1 MSTGNESTPEARPP
15 SSPPR
20 KHRGR
25 WLLWGLLGLLGLV
38 LVLVA
43 GALIYLT
50 GPAGEAR
57 LQALVVQQANE
68 QLSGKL
74 EVGGLDLGLRSV
86 VLTGLKLYDP
96 EGELVAEVDRVEAR
110 LALAPLLRKHV
121 VLSSAR
127 VEQPHLYLHQDE
139 RGLNLSRAIE
149 PRQPKPEDPNAPRGT
164 LRFTLEELQLVD
176 GSVDYVMQ
184 SPEGNRE
191 VRLDDLDASGAASW
205 ASATEALDAKLD
217 ATASLGR
224 PVAGPVRLALKAWGE
239 EGKLNADVDMS
250 APGLG
255 LRATGA
261 LEGEKQ
267 ARVEVKQ
274 LTLAPETARA
284 VLPSYPVAAPVTLS
298 GTVAQAGN
306 TVRVDLDAQ
315 AADGT
320 AEVEGALDIEQLR
333 TDGLTARVRQLDLA
347 RLLGGGPSTVLA
359 ADLHVTGGGKSLDTL
374 DGTVDLTMPPSQVGG
389 RTLGPVELHANAKQ
403 GRFEL
408 SQLQAQAPGASLTAR
423 GGGTQEDMRLEGR
436 LVASDLDT
444 FANTVGR
451 LGDNQPLPLSGRGA
465 LDFTVS
471 GPVRHPAASLKGGF
485 DTLAWAETSVEGL
498 TLDARVPDVTQ
509 PLTTDATLKA
519 TKLSAGGRTY
529 EDLNASLVTRGR
541 ALEATVSTGGSTD
554 LLVSLKG
561 TVDKDNQGLGLDA
574 LTLRYPEAGWAL
586 QRPTHLGWGNGRV
599 EVATEKEPLTLTSGP
614 QSLSLAL
621 QMEGERINA
630 RTDLREFDLGRLPK
644 AFLPET
650 LDVDGQLSGSVAV
663 SGRMARPDAIVDL
676 TLRGGRYQQYEDL
689 GFDLQGRYVRD
700 RATGTF
706 AANAP
711 AGRVS
716 AKYDVPVQALMQHR
730 REPVDLELTLDHV
743 DIGPALRMAGQPESA
758 TGLLSGSMT
767 LKGMAND
774 PRLQLS
780 LKGSGLRYWGV
791 PPQQPP
797 PVVLAPGSLPPKLRG
812 EPLGFE
818 LTARSDDKDGTLSAS
833 LDLHG
838 IGSRATA
845 SLATPF
851 TLGQLLTSPPTAAQV
866 LETPMRELRA
876 ELSELPLGL
885 LSQLGLAER
894 AGGMLSMTASLTGP
908 LLAPV
913 GEVKMEARRA
923 TVNGLHPL
931 DGNLALNTDKDSVKL
946 QLVARRESTLLA
958 QVDAHVEAPIAALQD
973 QEVVGHVPFTLAL
986 RAGPISQRELMG
998 LAESSGS
1005 LNRAGT
1011 VCRTEDEDSRSS
1023 DIQNVLS
1030 LNLRARGTLAD
1041 PQVDLNAG
1049 VQNIG
1054 LSQIGL
1060 GQARLHYTYGDARS
1074 VFNALLSAPKGGT
1087 LVAKGEAKQDLSLP
1101 ALRRGVDFSRMP
1113 LEVDV
1118 DAHQFELSFLSGS
1131 QLPMVRSIGG
1141 VLRMEKVHVG
1151 GTVGALTYRGT
1162 LEWEKGRLA
1171 LEGMG
1176 DYQDVHVA
1184 LDVTDKHLFLS
1195 DLSASSGGGSLKFT
1209 AQANRTSPG
1218 AYSLTGEGTLND
1230 FPLVFE
1236 DQLLALLRMRTQ
1248 FKGEV
1253 SSEHINLRNV
1263 TIPEAHIL
1271 LPEAKRKDLQPL
1283 DRPEGI
1289 VLVCNG
1295 TPMKAPRRKR
1305 TTPPPDATSPGTA
1318 TGGAGPGVEDGEPQ
1332 RKYTLIVNAPKNLWV
1347 QGSDVNTE
1355 LGMSEDF
1362 RIEYADTTSIYG
1374 EVRVLRG
1381 EVEVLGRRLTVQ
1393 NSSQVRFTGPAAM
1406 PYINAT
1412 AEYDNERAGVKV
1424 FVTVRG
1430 QGKEF
1435 TIKPTSEP
1443 PLPET
1448 EIYTLLATG
1457 RRTLKAGSGAS
1468 MNQEQVASVLGS
1480 ALASQARKALAAKLP
1495 LDVFT
1500 IEAGEEGLAGTRLE
1514 VGTYLTD
1521 DLYLGYTGR
1530 LGAAQ
1535 NQPSTRR
1542 QNNNA
1547 VRLEYQ
1553 FSPQWSVEGEYGDAQ
1568 QGGADVIWSKDY

>member
-1 MSTGNESTPEARPP
+1 MTATP
-15 SSPPR
+15 SPPR
-20 KHRGR
+20 RRRGR

-43 GALIYLT
+43 GALVYLT

-57 LQALVVQQANE
+57 VQALVVQQANE
-68 QLSGKL
+68 QLSGRL
-74 EVGGLDLGLRSV
+74 EVGGLDLGLHSI

-110 LALAPLLRKHV
+110 LALAPLLRTHV
-121 VLSSAR
+121 VLRSAR
-127 VEQPHLYLHQDE
+127 AEQPHLYLHQDE
-139 RGLNLSRAIE
+139 RGLNLSRAIA
-149 PRQPKPEDPNAPRGT
+149 PRQPKPPEDPNAPRGT
-164 LRFTLEELQLVD
+164 LRFTLQDFQLED
-176 GSVDYVMQ
+176 GSVDYVAEAAE
-184 SPEGNRE
+184 SHRE
-191 VRLDDLDASGAASW
+191 VRLDDLDATGAAAW
-205 ASATEALDAKLD
+205 ASATEALDAKLE
-217 ATASLGR
+217 ATASLAR
-224 PVAGPVRLALKAWGE
+224 PVAGPVRLSLKAQGE

-255 LRATGA
+255 LKASGA

-267 ARVEVKQ
+267 ARAEVKQ

-284 VLPSYPVAAPVTLS
+284 FLPSYPVAAPVTLS
-298 GTVAQAGN
+298 GTVAQAGD
-306 TVRVDLDAQ
+306 TVRVDLDAR
-315 AADGT
+315 AAGGT
-320 AEVEGALDIEQLR
+320 AEVEGSLDVERLH
-333 TDGLTARVRQLDLA
+333 TEGLTARVRELDLA
-347 RLLGGGPSTVLA
+347 KLLGGGPSTVLA
-359 ADLHVTGGGKSLDTL
+359 ADLRVSGGGKSLETL
-374 DGTVDLTMPPSQVGG
+374 DGTVDLTMPPSLVAG
-389 RTLGPVELHANAKQ
+389 RTLGPVELHASAKN

-451 LGDNQPLPLSGRGA
+451 LGDGQPLPLSGRGA

-471 GPVRHPAASLKGGF
+471 GPARHPAVSLSGGF
-485 DTLAWAETSVEGL
+485 EKLAWADTSVQGL

-541 ALEATVSTGGSTD
+541 ALEATVSTGGTTD
-554 LLVSLKG
+554 LLVSLRG
-561 TVDKDNQGLGLDA
+561 TVDKDNQGLGLDT
-574 LTLRYPEAGWAL
+574 LTLRYPEAGWTL

-599 EVATEKEPLTLTSGP
+599 EVATEKAPLTLTSGP

-621 QMEGERINA
+621 TMEGERLTA
-630 RTDLREFDLGRLPK
+630 RTELRAFDLGRLPR
-644 AFLPET
+644 AFLPPSLE
-650 LDVDGQLSGSVAV
+650 VDGQLSGHVAV
-663 SGRMARPDAIVDL
+663 SGRLPRPDAQVDL
-676 TLRGGRYQQYEDL
+676 TLRGGRYQQYADL
-689 GFDLQGRYVRD
+689 GFDLRGRYVRD

-716 AKYDVPVQALMQHR
+716 AHFDVPVQGLMRHR
-730 REPVDLELTLDHV
+730 REPVDLELTVDRV

-758 TGLLSGSMT
+758 TGLLSGTMT
-767 LKGMAND
+767 LKGLAND
-774 PRLQLS
+774 PRLRLT

-797 PVVLAPGSLPPKLRG
+797 PVVLAPGSLPPELRG
-812 EPLGFE
+812 EPIGFE

-833 LDLHG
+833 LDLQG
-838 IGSRATA
+838 IGSKASAT
-845 SLATPF
+845 LATPF
-851 TLGQLLTSPPTAAQV
+851 TLGRLLASPPTAAQV

-876 ELSELPLGL
+876 EVREMPLVL
-885 LSQLGLAER
+885 LSQLGLADR
-894 AGGMLSMTASLTGP
+894 AGGMVSMTAHLTGP

-913 GEVKMEARRA
+913 GELKVEARRA
-923 TVNGLHPL
+923 TMNGLQPL
-931 DGNLALNTDKDSVKL
+931 DGHLALRTDTSSVKL
-946 QLVARRESTLLA
+946 QLVARRENTLLA
-958 QVDAHVEAPIAALQD
+958 QVDAHVDAPIAALQD
-973 QEVVGHVPFTLAL
+973 QEVVGQVPFTLAA
-986 RAGPISQRELMG
+986 RAGPISQRELLG
-998 LAESSGS
+998 LTESSAP
-1005 LNRAGT
+1005 RAGVSP
-1011 VCRTEDEDSRSS
+1011 VCRGDEEDTRSS
-1023 DIQNVLS
+1023 DLQNVLS
-1030 LNLRARGTLAD
+1030 LSLRARGTLAD
-1041 PQVDLNAG
+1041 PQVDLTAG

-1054 LSQIGL
+1054 VSQIGL
-1060 GQARLHYTYGDARS
+1060 GQARLHYTYDDARS
-1074 VFNALLSAPKGGT
+1074 TFNALLSAPKGGT
-1087 LVAKGEAKQDLSLP
+1087 LVAQGHVTQELSLP
-1101 ALRRGVDFSRMP
+1101 ALRRGVNFARVP

-1118 DAHQFELSFLSGS
+1118 DAHQFDLSFLSGS

-1151 GTVGALTYRGT
+1151 GTLGAPTFQGK

-1184 LDVTDKHLFLS
+1184 LDVTPEQLNLS
-1195 DLSASSGGGSLKFT
+1195 DFSASSGGGTLTFK
-1209 AQANRTSPG
+1209 ARADRTPTG
-1218 AYSLTGEGTLND
+1218 TFALTGEGNMND
-1230 FPLVFE
+1230 FPLVYD
-1236 DQLLALLRMRTQ
+1236 DQLLALIRLRTTLE
-1248 FKGEV
+1248 GEV
-1253 SSEHINLRNV
+1253 SSTLVNLRDL

-1271 LPEAKRKDLQPL
+1271 LPEARRKDLQAL
-1283 DRPEGI
+1283 DRPESI

-1295 TPMKAPRRKR
+1295 KPMKVPRRKR
-1305 TTPPPDATSPGTA
+1305 GAAPTEASSPGAA
-1318 TGGAGPGVEDGEPQ
+1318 TGGAGPAEEEEEPQ
-1332 RKYTLIVNAPKNLWV
+1332 RQYWVNVNAPKNLWV
-1347 QGSDVNTE
+1347 RGADVNAE
-1355 LGMSEDF
+1355 LGLSENF
-1362 RIEYADTTSIYG
+1362 RIEYADAASIYG

-1381 EVEVLGRRLTVQ
+1381 EVEVLGRRLDIQ
-1393 NSSQVRFTGPAAM
+1393 NSSQVRFTGPAAT

-1412 AEYDNERAGVKV
+1412 AEYVNERAGVTV

-1457 RRTLKAGSGAS
+1457 RRTLRAGSGAS
-1468 MNQEQVASVLGS
+1468 MNQGQVVSVLGS

-1500 IEAGEEGLAGTRLE
+1500 IEAGEEGLAGARLE

-1521 DLYLGYTGR
+1521 DLYLGYSGR
-1530 LGAAQ
+1530 LGTPQ
-1535 NQPSTRR
+1535 NQSSTRR
-1542 QNNNA
+1542 ENANA

>member
-1 MSTGNESTPEARPP
+1 MK
-15 SSPPR
+15 

-43 GALIYLT
+43 GVLIYAT

-68 QLSGKL
+68 QLAGRL
-74 EVGGLDLGLRSV
+74 EVGGMDIGPRSV
-86 VLTGLKLYDP
+86 VLTGVKLYDP
-96 EGELVAEVDRVEAR
+96 EGELVAEIERVEAQ
-110 LALAPLLRKHV
+110 LALTPLASKHV
-121 VLSSAR
+121 VLRSAR
-127 VEQPHLYLHQDE
+127 VEQPHLYLRQDE

-149 PRQPKPEDPNAPRGT
+149 SRKPPQPEDPNAPRGT
-164 LRFTLEELQLVD
+164 LRFTLEDFQLED
-176 GSVDYVMQ
+176 GSVDYVAEA
-184 SPEGNRE
+184 PEGNRE
-191 VRLDDLDASGAASW
+191 VRLDDLDATGAASW

-217 ATASLGR
+217 ATASLGK
-224 PVAGPVRLALKAWGE
+224 PVTGPVRLALKAQGE
-239 EGKLNADVDMS
+239 EGKLSADVDMS
-250 APGLG
+250 GPGLEVK
-255 LRATGA
+255 ATGG

-274 LTLAPETARA
+274 LSVAPETARA
-284 VLPSYPVAAPVTLS
+284 FLPSYPLAAPVTLS
-298 GTVAQAGN
+298 GTVAQAGD
-306 TVRVDLDAQ
+306 TVRVDLDAK

-320 AEVEGALDIEQLR
+320 AEVEGALDVERLR
-333 TDGLTARVRQLDLA
+333 TDGLTARVRQLDLGK
-347 RLLGGGPSTVLA
+347 LLGGGPSTVLA
-359 ADLHVTGGGKSLDTL
+359 ADLRVTGGGKSLETL

-389 RTLGPVELHANAKQ
+389 RTLGPVELHASAKQ

-408 SQLQAQAPGASLTAR
+408 SQLTAQAPGASLDAR
-423 GGGTQEDMRLEGR
+423 GGGTQEDLRLEGR
-436 LVASDLDT
+436 LVASDLDA

-451 LGDNQPLPLSGRGA
+451 LGSGEPLPLSGRGS

-471 GPVRHPAASLKGGF
+471 GPARHPAASLQGGF
-485 DTLAWAETSVEGL
+485 EALAWADTSVQGL

-519 TKLSAGGRTY
+519 TKLSAAGRTY

-541 ALEATVSTGGSTD
+541 ALEATVTTGGATN
-554 LLVSLKG
+554 LLVALKG
-561 TVDKDNQGLGLDA
+561 TVDKDNEGLGLDT
-574 LTLRYPEAGWAL
+574 LTLRYPEAGWTL

-599 EVATEKEPLTLTSGP
+599 EVATEKEPLTLASGP
-614 QSLSLAL
+614 QALSLSLR
-621 QMEGERINA
+621 MEGERINA
-630 RTDLREFDLGRLPK
+630 RTELRDFDLGKLPK
-644 AFLPET
+644 AFLPAS
-650 LDVDGQLSGSVAV
+650 LDVDGQLSGQVAV
-663 SGRMARPDAIVDL
+663 NGRMARPDATVDL
-676 TLRGGRYQQYEDL
+676 TLRGGRYQQYADL
-689 GFDLQGRYVRD
+689 GFDLRGRYVRD

-711 AGRVS
+711 AGRIS

-730 REPVDLELTLDHV
+730 REPVDLELTLDQV

-758 TGLLSGSMT
+758 TGMLSGNMT
-767 LKGMAND
+767 LQGLAND
-774 PRLQLS
+774 PRLQLT

-791 PPQQPP
+791 PPRQPP
-797 PVVLAPGSLPPKLRG
+797 PVVLAPGSLPPELRG

-818 LTARSDDKDGTLSAS
+818 LTARSDDQDGTLSAS

-838 IGSRATA
+838 IGSKATA

-851 TLGQLLTSPPTAAQV
+851 TLGRLLTNPPTAAQV
-866 LETPMRELRA
+866 LDTPMRELRA
-876 ELSELPLGL
+876 DISEMPLGL
-885 LSQLGLAER
+885 LSQLGVADR
-894 AGGMLSMTASLTGP
+894 AGGMLSMTANVTGP

-913 GEVKMEARRA
+913 GELKVEAKRA
-923 TVNGLHPL
+923 TVNGIQPL
-931 DGNLALNTDKDSVKL
+931 DGNLALNTDKDSVRL

-958 QVDAHVEAPIAALQD
+958 QLDAHVEAPIAALQD
-973 QEVVGHVPFTLAL
+973 QEVVGYIPFTLAV

-998 LAESSGS
+998 LASSHAGGRPGS
-1005 LNRAGT
+1005 
-1011 VCRTEDEDSRSS
+1011 VCRTEEQDSRST

-1041 PQVDLNAG
+1041 PQVDLTAG

-1060 GQARLHYTYGDARS
+1060 GQARLHYTYEDARS
-1074 VFNALLSAPKGGT
+1074 VFNALLSAPRGGT
-1087 LVAKGEAKQDLSLP
+1087 MMAKGQVTQELSLP
-1101 ALRRGVDFSRMP
+1101 TLRKGVDFSRAP
-1113 LEVDV
+1113 LDVDV
-1118 DAHQFELSFLSGS
+1118 DAHQFDLSFLSGS
-1131 QLPMVRSIGG
+1131 QLPMVRTIGG

-1151 GTVGALTYRGT
+1151 GTVGAPTYRGT
-1162 LEWEKGRLA
+1162 LEWVKGRLA

-1176 DYQDVHVA
+1176 DYQDIHVA
-1184 LDVTDKHLFLS
+1184 LDVTDKHLNLS
-1195 DLSASSGGGSLKFT
+1195 DLSASSGGGTLKF
-1209 AQANRTSPG
+1209 QARADRTSAE
-1218 AYSLTGEGTLND
+1218 AYSLTGEGNLDD
-1230 FPLVFE
+1230 FPLVYE
-1236 DQLLALLRMRTQ
+1236 DQLLAQLRLRTE
-1248 FKGEV
+1248 FEGEV
-1253 SSEHINLRNV
+1253 SSRLVNLRNLF
-1263 TIPEAHIL
+1263 IPEAHIL
-1271 LPEAKRKDLQPL
+1271 LPEAKRKDLQSL

-1295 TPMKAPRRKR
+1295 TPMKASRRKR
-1305 TTPPPDATSPGTA
+1305 TPPADTASPGTA
-1318 TGGAGPGVEDGEPQ
+1318 TGGAGPVHEDEEPQ
-1332 RKYTLIVNAPKNLWV
+1332 RQYIVNVNAPKNIWV
-1347 QGSDVNTE
+1347 RGSDVNAE
-1355 LGMSEDF
+1355 VGLSENF
-1362 RIEYADTTSIYG
+1362 RVEYSDATSIYG

-1381 EVEVLGRRLTVQ
+1381 EVEVMGRRLTVQ

-1412 AEYDNERAGVKV
+1412 AEYANERAGVKV
-1424 FVTVRG
+1424 FITVRG

-1457 RRTLKAGSGAS
+1457 RRTLKAGGGGSS

-1500 IEAGEEGLAGTRLE
+1500 IEAGEEGFSGARLE

-1535 NQPSTRR
+1535 TQSGSSTRR
-1542 QNNNA
+1542 ENNNA

>member
-1 MSTGNESTPEARPP
+1 LK
-15 SSPPR
+15 
-20 KHRGR
+20 KHRSR

-38 LVLVA
+38 LVLVT

-57 LQALVVQQANE
+57 IQALVVQQANE

-74 EVGGLDLGLRSV
+74 EVGGIDLGLRSV
-86 VLTGLKLYDP
+86 VLTGVKLYDP

-110 LALAPLLRKHV
+110 LALTPLLRKHV

-149 PRQPKPEDPNAPRGT
+149 PRQPKPPEDPNAPRGT
-164 LRFTLEELQLVD
+164 LRFTLEELQLED
-176 GSVDYVMQ
+176 GSVDYVAEA
-184 SPEGNRE
+184 PEGNRE

-217 ATASLGR
+217 ATASLGK
-224 PVAGPVRLALKAWGE
+224 PVAGPVRLALKAQGE
-239 EGKLNADVDMS
+239 EGKLNAEVDMS

-255 LRATGA
+255 LQATGA

-267 ARVEVKQ
+267 ARVEVKK
-274 LTLAPETARA
+274 LSLAPETARA
-284 VLPSYPVAAPVTLS
+284 FLPSYPVAAPVTLS
-298 GTVAQAGN
+298 GTVAQSGD

-320 AEVEGALDIEQLR
+320 AEVEGALDVEQLR
-333 TDGLTARVRQLDLA
+333 TSGLTARVRQLDLA
-347 RLLGGGPSTVLA
+347 KLLGGGPSTVLA
-359 ADLHVTGGGKSLDTL
+359 ADLRVTGGGKSLDTL
-374 DGTVDLTMPPSQVGG
+374 DGTVDLTMPPSLVGT
-389 RTLGPVELHANAKQ
+389 RTLGPVELHASAKQ

-408 SQLQAQAPGASLTAR
+408 SQFLAHAPGANLTAR
-423 GGGTQEDMRLEGR
+423 GGGTPEDMRIEGR
-436 LVASDLDT
+436 LVASDLED
-444 FANTVGR
+444 FAKTVGR
-451 LGDNQPLPLSGRGA
+451 LGDGEPLPLSGHGA

-471 GPVRHPAASLKGGF
+471 GPVRHPAASLQGGF
-485 DTLAWAETSVEGL
+485 EALAWADTSVQGL

-541 ALEATVSTGGSTD
+541 ALEATVSTGGTTD
-554 LLVSLKG
+554 LLVSLTG
-561 TVDKDNQGLGLDA
+561 TVDKDNAGLGLDT
-574 LTLRYPEAGWAL
+574 LTLRYPEAGWTL

-614 QSLSLAL
+614 QSLALAL
-621 QMEGERINA
+621 RMEGEHLTA
-630 RTDLREFDLGRLPK
+630 RTELRNFDLGRLPK
-644 AFLPET
+644 AFLPTT
-650 LDVDGQLSGSVAV
+650 LDVDGQLSGHVAV
-663 SGRMARPDAIVDL
+663 SGRMARPDATVDL
-676 TLRGGRYQQYEDL
+676 TLRGGRYQQYADL

-711 AGRVS
+711 AGRIS
-716 AKYDVPVQALMQHR
+716 AKYDVPVQALMKHR
-730 REPVDLELTLDHV
+730 REPVDLELTLDRV

-758 TGLLSGSMT
+758 TGLLSGTMT

-774 PRLQLS
+774 PRLRLS

-797 PVVLAPGSLPPKLRG
+797 PVVLAPGALPGPLAG

-818 LTARSDDKDGTLSAS
+818 LTARSDEQDGTLSAS
-833 LDLHG
+833 LDLQG
-838 IGSRATA
+838 IGSKATA
-845 SLATPF
+845 SIVTPF
-851 TLGQLLTSPPTAAQV
+851 TLGRLLANPPTAAQAMD
-866 LETPMRELRA
+866 TPMRELKADIR
-876 ELSELPLGL
+876 ELPLGL
-885 LSQLGLAER
+885 LSQLGVADR
-894 AGGMLSMTASLTGP
+894 AGGMLSMTAHITGP

-913 GEVKMEARRA
+913 GEMKLEARRA
-923 TVNGLHPL
+923 TANGLQPI
-931 DGNLALNTDKDSVKL
+931 DGTLALNTDKDSVRL

-958 QVDAHVEAPIAALQD
+958 EVDAHVEAPIAALQD
-973 QEVVGHVPFTLAL
+973 QEVVGYIPFTLSV

-998 LAESSGS
+998 LASSGPGA
-1005 LNRAGT
+1005 RAPSI
-1011 VCRTEDEDSRSS
+1011 CRTEEDDSRSA

-1030 LNLRARGTLAD
+1030 LSMKARGTLAD
-1041 PQVDLNAG
+1041 PQVDLTAG

-1060 GQARLHYTYGDARS
+1060 GQARLHYTYADARS

-1087 LVAKGEAKQDLSLP
+1087 LLAKGQVTQDLSLP
-1101 ALRRGVDFSRMP
+1101 TLRKGVNFARVP
-1113 LEVDV
+1113 LDVDV
-1118 DAHQFELSFLSGS
+1118 DAHQFDLSFLSGA

-1151 GTVGALTYRGT
+1151 GTVGAPTYRGT
-1162 LEWEKGRLA
+1162 LEWVKGRLA

-1176 DYQDVHVA
+1176 DYQDIHVA
-1184 LDVTDKHLFLS
+1184 LDVTDKSLNLS
-1195 DLSASSGGGSLKFT
+1195 DFSATSGGGTLKLQ
-1209 AQANRTSPG
+1209 AKANRTSPDVF
-1218 AYSLTGEGTLND
+1218 SLTGEGTLND
-1230 FPLVFE
+1230 FPLVYE

-1248 FKGEV
+1248 FEGEV
-1253 SSEHINLRNV
+1253 SSKLVNLRNL

-1271 LPEAKRKDLQPL
+1271 LPEAKRKALQSL

-1295 TPMKAPRRKR
+1295 TPMKTARRKR
-1305 TTPPPDATSPGTA
+1305 PTPAENAAGPGTA
-1318 TGGAGPGVEDGEPQ
+1318 TGGAGPIHGEEQPQ
-1332 RKYTLIVNAPKNLWV
+1332 RQYSINVNAPKNLWV
-1347 QGSDVNTE
+1347 KGSDVNAE
-1355 LGMSEDF
+1355 LGLSENF
-1362 RIEYADTTSIYG
+1362 RVEYSDATSIYG

-1381 EVEVLGRRLTVQ
+1381 EVEVMGRRLTVQ

-1412 AEYDNERAGVKV
+1412 AEYANERAGVKV

-1457 RRTLKAGSGAS
+1457 RRTLKAGGGGSS
-1468 MNQEQVASVLGS
+1468 MNQGQVASVLGS

-1500 IEAGEEGLAGTRLE
+1500 IEAGEEGLAGARLE

-1535 NQPSTRR
+1535 TQSSTRR
-1542 QNNNA
+1542 ENNNA